1 MRRIPSETRSN
12 GAPSLYTGGKVF
24 RYKASAGQAAYE
36 KNRAACCRH
45 YDLLEKSPYLI
56 SFEFIFSWSL
66 KDSPSSN
73 SCCRSSSDKSSYP
86 VGYAVLCQ
94 CNIEMLQ
101 NVILEILHRP
111 FTPDKNKGIP
121 VIQHPHF
128 IRRHQFT
135 ATLSSDEFRK
145 QKNQLIS
152 F

>member
-1 MRRIPSETRSN
+1 MGSQQDCQGNRLCAEYRPKRDQTGRHRFIPGAKYSVIRQAPARLPTKRIVQPV
-12 GAPSLYTGGKVF
+12 AAIMISLKKV
-24 RYKASAGQAAYE
+24 
-36 KNRAACCRH
+36 
-45 YDLLEKSPYLI
+45 PI
-56 SFEFIFSWSL
+56 SSVLNLFFSWSL

-121 VIQHPHF
+121 VIQHTHF
-128 IRRHQFT
+128 IG
-135 ATLSSDEFRK
+135 RK
-145 QKNQLIS
+145 
-152 F
+152 